1 MQNSSASANVKFR
14 GALVD
19 TQHLQAF
26 VAIAQSGSFSGAAER
41 LHLTQPAVS
50 KRIALLE
57 DQIKAKLFDRVGRQV
72 VLTQA
77 GNLLLN
83 KATNILNEVLAAQRE
98 IADLRGDVTGKLS
111 VATSHHLGLHYLPP
125 YLREFSRRY
134 PDVKLDLHFLD
145 SEHAYH
151 EILLGRFDIAIITL
165 ALEQDP
171 RIQST
176 EIWQDQLQ
184 FVAAPSHALAALAD
198 LRLADLSPHQA
209 IMPDTNTYT
218 TRLIKELFDRENQPL
233 DITMV
238 TNHLDTIKMMLS
250 IGLGWGVLPNSLI
263 DGSLK
268 VLDVSHP
275 PLVRSLGAIFHSQRS
290 LSNAARMFLEQ
301 LHTPRLPKAGV

>member
-1 MQNSSASANVKFR
+1 
-14 GALVD
+14 VD

-26 VAIAQSGSFSGAAER
+26 VAIAHSGSFSGAAEH
-41 LHLTQPAVS
+41 LHLTQPAIS

-57 DQIKAKLFDRVGRQV
+57 EQVKARLFDRVGRQV

-83 KATNILNEVLAAQRE
+83 KATNILNEVSAAQRE
-98 IADLRGDVTGKLS
+98 IADLQGDVTGKLS

-125 YLREFSRRY
+125 YLQDFSTRY

-151 EILLGRFDIAIITL
+151 EILIGRFDIAIITL
-165 ALEQDP
+165 ALEQDT
-171 RIQST
+171 RINST
-176 EIWQDQLQ
+176 ELWQDQLQ
-184 FVAAPSHALAALAD
+184 FVASPTHALATLAN

-209 IMPDTNTYT
+209 IMPDINTYT
-218 TRLIKELFDRENQPL
+218 TRLIKDLFDREQQPL

-250 IGLGWGVLPNSLI
+250 IGLGWGVLPSSII
-263 DGSLK
+263 DDRLSI
-268 VLDVSHP
+268 LDVSHP
-275 PLVRSLGAIFHSQRS
+275 PLVRSLGCIYHSQRT
-290 LSNAARMFLEQ
+290 LSNAARAFLEQ
-301 LHTPRLPKAGV
+301 LKASVPHTRM

>member
-1 MQNSSASANVKFR
+1 M
-14 GALVD
+14 D

-26 VAIAQSGSFSGAAER
+26 VAIAESGSFSGAGDR
-41 LHLTQPAVS
+41 LHLTQPAIS

-57 DQIKAKLFDRVGRQV
+57 EQVKARLFDRVGRHV

-77 GNLLLN
+77 GSLLLK
-83 KATNILNEVLAAQRE
+83 KATKILDEVLAAQRE
-98 IADLRGDVTGKLS
+98 IADLQGDITGKLS

-125 YLREFSRRY
+125 YLREFSKRY

-151 EILLGRFDIAIITL
+151 EVLLGRFDIAIITL
-165 ALEQDP
+165 ALEQDA
-171 RIQST
+171 RINT
-176 EIWQDQLQ
+176 NELWQDQLQ
-184 FVAAPSHALAALAD
+184 FVAAPTHALAALAN

-209 IMPDTNTYT
+209 IMPDINTYT
-218 TRLIKELFDRENQPL
+218 TRLIKDLFDRENQPL

-250 IGLGWGVLPNSLI
+250 IGLGWGVLPSSII
-263 DGSLK
+263 DDQLK

-275 PLVRSLGAIFHSQRS
+275 PLTRSLGCIYHNQRS
-290 LSNAARMFLEQ
+290 LTNAARVFLEQ
-301 LHTPRLPKAGV
+301 LKAPLRENVAP

>member
-1 MQNSSASANVKFR
+1 M
-14 GALVD
+14 D

-41 LHLTQPAVS
+41 LHLTQPAIS

-57 DQIKAKLFDRVGRQV
+57 EQIKAKLFDRIGRQV
-72 VLTQA
+72 VLTHA

-83 KATNILNEVLAAQRE
+83 KATNILNEVMAAKRE

-151 EILLGRFDIAIITL
+151 EVLLGRFDIAIITL
-165 ALEQDP
+165 ALEQDA
-171 RIQST
+171 RINST
-176 EIWQDQLQ
+176 ELWQDQLQ
-184 FVAAPSHALAALAD
+184 FVAAPTHALAALAN

-209 IMPDTNTYT
+209 IMPDINTYT
-218 TRLIKELFDRENQPL
+218 TRMIKDLFDREQQPL

-250 IGLGWGVLPNSLI
+250 IGLGWGVLPSSII
-263 DGSLK
+263 DDQLK

-275 PLVRSLGAIFHSQRS
+275 PLTRSLGCIHHNQRS
-290 LSNAARMFLEQ
+290 LNNAARAFLEQ
-301 LHTPRLPKAGV
+301 LQAPLPHKVVV

>member
-1 MQNSSASANVKFR
+1 M
-14 GALVD
+14 D

-26 VAIAQSGSFSGAAER
+26 VAIAEIGSFSGAGER
-41 LHLTQPAVS
+41 LHLTQPAIS

-57 DQIKAKLFDRVGRQV
+57 EQLKARLFDRVGRQV
-72 VLTQA
+72 ALTQA
-77 GNLLLN
+77 GNLLLK
-83 KATNILNEVLAAQRE
+83 KATKILDEVSAAQRE
-98 IADLRGDVTGKLS
+98 IADLQGDITGKLS

-125 YLREFSRRY
+125 YLREFSKRY

-165 ALEQDP
+165 ALEQDA
-171 RIQST
+171 RINST
-176 EIWQDQLQ
+176 ELWQDQLQ
-184 FVAAPSHALAALAD
+184 FVASPTHALAALAN

-209 IMPDTNTYT
+209 IMPDINTYT
-218 TRLIKELFDRENQPL
+218 TRMIKDLFDRDNQPL

-250 IGLGWGVLPNSLI
+250 IGLGWGVLPSSII
-263 DGSLK
+263 DNQLK

-275 PLVRSLGAIFHSQRS
+275 PLIRSLGCIYHNQRS
-290 LSNAARMFLEQ
+290 LTNAARVFLEQ
-301 LHTPRLPKAGV
+301 LKAPLQQNVAP